1 MSTSF
6 GFEAIRRKLNY
17 LTLRQFPTD
26 TEEGRAAER
35 MRRVALAAVAA
46 LLGKVASALTVI
58 LSVPLTIGYLACG

>member
-17 LTLRQFPTD
+17 LTLRPFPTD